1 MSGLNRASPSST
13 RAYRALHL
21 ALHLALLDRLALV
34 ADVLAARQRDLDLR
48 ARALEVE
55 PRRHQ
60 RQPLLA
66 RLADQPL
73 DLALVHQQL
82 ARALGLVVLARGR
95 RVGRYVDVVQPDLA
109 VLELRVAVLELRLAA
124 AQRLD
129 LGAGQHEAGLPLLE
143 QVIAVGRLLVGRDVG
158 HDYNS
163 TGERSA
169 RPRGASTR
177 STCTVTGSPSR
188 IALPDPAPIS
198 ITSSGSRSHQS
209 PRSRRTGKSPSCPSP
224 NATKAPAPITPITSP
239 GHSVL
244 QPCWNSSASSRNE
257 RAMSSALRSIA
268 AASRSRSEHHSPAS
282 SIDAAGGGSSP
293 APIAASSARWQIRS
307 G

>member
-60 RQPLLA
+60 RQSLLA
-66 RLADQPL
+66 RLPDQPL

-95 RVGRYVDVVQPDLA
+95 RVRRDVDVVQPDLA
-109 VLELRVAVLELRLAA
+109 VLNLRVAVLELRLSA

-129 LGAGQHEAGLPLLE
+129 LGAGQHESGLPALE

-158 HDYNS
+158 HPYNS

-177 STCTVTGSPSR
+177 STCTTTGSPSR
-188 IALPDPAPIS
+188 IAFPDCAPTS

-209 PRSRRTGKSPSCPSP
+209 PRSRRTGSRPSWPSP
-224 NATKAPAPITPITSP
+224 NATNAPAPITPITSP
-239 GHSVL
+239 GHAVS
-244 QPCWNSSASSRNE
+244 QPRWNSSDSSRNE
-257 RAMSSALRSIA
+257 RATSSALRSID

-282 SIDAAGGGSSP
+282 SIREAGGGSSP
-293 APIAASSARWQIRS
+293 APTAASSARWQIRS